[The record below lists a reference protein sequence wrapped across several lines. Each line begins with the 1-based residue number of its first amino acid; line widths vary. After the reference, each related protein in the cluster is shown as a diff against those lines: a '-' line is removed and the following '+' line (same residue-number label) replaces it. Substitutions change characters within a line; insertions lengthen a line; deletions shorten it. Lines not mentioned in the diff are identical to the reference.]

1 MGTIANIACKTV
13 GIAGMS
19 AVLYDAYSLGKQN
32 SQRNLQKVNAD
43 HFEKVI
49 ADTRTMSSESAMT
62 GAMQKKIAN
71 FRMNNP
77 LISAFGSV
85 GGFISGAL
93 NSLGDNI
100 IPTAFASIALATKG
114 KLSKL
119 GAFGTI
125 GYGIYTVLKEGF
137 GVSKQS
143 PLDN

>member
-13 GIAGMS
+13 GVAGMS

-32 SQRNLQKVNAD
+32 SKRNLQKVNAD

-93 NSLGDNI
+93 NSLGENI
-100 IPTAFASIALATKG
+100 IPTTFASIALATKG

>member
-13 GIAGMS
+13 GVAGMS

-32 SQRNLQKVNAD
+32 SKRNLQKVNAD

-100 IPTAFASIALATKG
+100 IPTTFASIALATKG

>member
-13 GIAGMS
+13 GVAGMS

-32 SQRNLQKVNAD
+32 SKRNLQKVNAD

-100 IPTAFASIALATKG
+100 IPTTFASIALATKG

-119 GAFGTI
+119 GAFGAI

>member
-13 GIAGMS
+13 GVAGMS

>member
-13 GIAGMS
+13 GVAGMS

-32 SQRNLQKVNAD
+32 SKRNLQKVNAD

>member
-1 MGTIANIACKTV
+1 MGMMANIVCKTV
-13 GIAGMS
+13 GVAGMS

>member
-13 GIAGMS
+13 GVAGMS

-85 GGFISGAL
+85 GGFIGGAL

-100 IPTAFASIALATKG
+100 IPTTFASIALATKG

>member
-1 MGTIANIACKTV
+1 MGTIANIACKTIGV
-13 GIAGMS
+13 AGMS